1 MTLLV
6 LPLATTR
13 ARGCGRT
20 PWKSSR
26 GQLLLRLAAPVLALG
41 LSACAQLTGPTPT
54 PTPAPGV
61 SQAGDA
67 CARWFAQL
75 DRVIDSAGVR
85 DAEAERIVGF
95 AGLRVD
101 RAGAALR
108 ERAAA
113 SAAAFDAWLSHLQGL
128 EAAGR
133 AAELANLPGTA
144 FPLDDAADASAANA
158 RSRACSDA
166 WRLPLQADPALR
178 ASLPARAVV
187 PDRYASVQ
195 RAVGL
200 YPLLRWPFFAG
211 VESWQREHEGQMARW
226 SVAPPPTQ
234 RYVPAASPPSPKSPT
249 SPPSPPSLADLW
261 QRPRDALGLPQFQAD
276 EAAALLAAHAPAL
289 AIETRGDFDRFGALH
304 WRAGLAT
311 PAVDSAA
318 PVVYQRLASTRYRS
332 QWLVQLVYTLWFPER
347 PPRHRFDVLAG
358 ALDAVVLRIT
368 LAPDDGR
375 PLLLDAIHACGC
387 YHLFLPTAEM
397 RPRDNAPQGIEWAFA
412 PTTLPVLRPG
422 QRLVVSLNSAS
433 HYVMAVAAEAAQ
445 AGTSVLPSTA
455 YTLRDDSEL
464 RRLPLPQGG
473 TRSVYGPD
481 GLVAGTERAERF
493 LFWPMGIASAGA
505 MRQWGHH
512 ASAFVGRRHFDDADL
527 IERRFVIPSL
537 E

>member
-1 MTLLV
+1 MK
-6 LPLATTR
+6 ANR
-13 ARGCGRT
+13 
-20 PWKSSR
+20 WHW
-26 GQLLLRLAAPVLALG
+26 LLRLAALAVALS
-41 LSACAQLTGPTPT
+41 LSACASLTGPAPPAAAALPT
-54 PTPAPGV
+54 E
-61 SQAGDA
+61 A
-67 CARWFAQL
+67 CARWFEQL
-75 DRVIDSAGVR
+75 GSAVDRASVR
-85 DAEAERIVGF
+85 DAEAEPISGF

-101 RAGAALR
+101 RVRAALR

-113 SAAAFDAWLSHLQGL
+113 SAAAFDAWLSQLQAL
-128 EAAGR
+128 EAEGR
-133 AAELANLPGTA
+133 AAELANLPAAA
-144 FPLDDAADASAANA
+144 FPLDGAADASAANA

-166 WRLPLQADPALR
+166 WRGALHADPALR
-178 ASLPARAVV
+178 ATLLARAAV
-187 PDRYASVQ
+187 PDRYASAQ

-211 VESWQREHEGQMARW
+211 VESWQREHETQMARW

-234 RYVPAASPPSPKSPT
+234 RYVPAASPPSPKSA
-249 SPPSPPSLADLW
+249 PSTPSLAGLW

-289 AIETRGDFDRFGALH
+289 AIEKRGDFDRFGALH
-304 WRAGLAT
+304 WRAGLTT

-318 PVVYQRLASTRYRS
+318 PVVYQRLASTRYRG

-375 PLLLDAIHACGC
+375 PLLLDTIHACGC
-387 YHLFLPTAEM
+387 YHLFLPTPDLQLRAG
-397 RPRDNAPQGIEWAFA
+397 APKHVEWAFTPA
-412 PTTLPVLRPG
+412 TLGPLRPG
-422 QRLVVSLNSAS
+422 QRLVVTLDSAS
-433 HYVMAVAAEAAQ
+433 HYVMAAALDPGGP
-445 AGTSVLPSTA
+445 GTPYA
-455 YTLRDDSEL
+455 LRQEDEL
-464 RRLPLPQGG
+464 RSLPLPHGG
-473 TRSVYGPD
+473 RRSLYGPD
-481 GLVAGTERAERF
+481 GLVLGSERAERF

-505 MRQWGHH
+505 MRQWSHH